1 MKKKIGKCSMI
12 NMCSMMGD
20 SILGALQMEPTSIL
34 KQIRLKKI
42 EKSLEPK
49 VLDIQKTILKTT
61 W

>member
-1 MKKKIGKCSMI
+1 
-12 NMCSMMGD
+12 MMGD
-20 SILGALQMEPTSIL
+20 YILGALQMEPTSIL

-61 W
+61 L

>member
-1 MKKKIGKCSMI
+1 MI
-12 NMCSMMGD
+12 SMCSMMGD

-49 VLDIQKTILKTT
+49 VLDIQKTILKTI